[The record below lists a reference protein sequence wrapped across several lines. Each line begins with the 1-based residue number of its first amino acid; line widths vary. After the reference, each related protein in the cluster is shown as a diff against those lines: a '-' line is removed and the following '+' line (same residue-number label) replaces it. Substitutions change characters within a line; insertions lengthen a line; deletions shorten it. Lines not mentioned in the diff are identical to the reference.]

1 MECSPPNRKNPVPTE
16 CMDTPPRFVHIDK
29 VEPDAEWHN
38 LHRVHRHHELIVIL
52 SGVMHITG
60 RDQTFELR
68 PGDAALYPAGV
79 LHQERSDR
87 DRPVESCFIVFEK
100 SDLNADRIVI
110 RRGRGAW
117 LRPLAA
123 TLYEQ
128 FLNCGVPPFAD
139 KYLALMLEIFSAAGA
154 EAPDPGSDFVRKVQS
169 FMRRRLADRLSL
181 YDLAA
186 VAGKSKFH
194 FLRQYRTET
203 GTTPL
208 KALWDMRCA
217 EAAAFLKYTGLPV
230 KEIAART
237 GFSDVAHFSRRIKA
251 WSGRSPGELR
261 NNGE

>member
-1 MECSPPNRKNPVPTE
+1 MRDKSPS
-16 CMDTPPRFVHIDK
+16 FVHIGK

-38 LHRVHRHHELIVIL
+38 LHRVHRRHELIVIL

-60 RDQTFELR
+60 RGQAFELR

-87 DRPVESCFIVFEK
+87 DRPVESCFIVFENGGI
-100 SDLNADRIVI
+100 SADQIVVK
-110 RRGRGAW
+110 RGMGAW

-123 TLYEQ
+123 ALYEQ
-128 FLNCGVPPFAD
+128 FLNCGAPPFAD
-139 KYLALMLEIFSAAGA
+139 KYLALMLEIFSSAGA
-154 EAPDPGSDFVRKVQS
+154 EAPEQSSDFVRKVRS
-169 FMRRRLADRLSL
+169 FMRRRLADKLTL
-181 YDLAA
+181 DDLAA
-186 VAGKSKFH
+186 AVGMSKFH
-194 FLRQYRTET
+194 FLRRHRAET

-217 EAAAFLKYTGLPV
+217 EAAALLKYTGLPV

-251 WSGRSPGELR
+251 WCDRNPGELR
-261 NNGE
+261 HSPDIA

>member
-1 MECSPPNRKNPVPTE
+1 MRD
-16 CMDTPPRFVHIDK
+16 MPPRFVHIGK

-38 LHRVHRHHELIVIL
+38 LHSVHRRHELIVIL

-60 RDQTFELR
+60 RGQVFELR

-100 SDLNADRIVI
+100 SDLEADRIVV
-110 RRGRGAW
+110 RRGMGAW

-123 TLYEQ
+123 ALYEQ
-128 FLNCGVPPFAD
+128 FLNCGAPPFAD
-139 KYLALMLEIFSAAGA
+139 KYLALMLEIFSSAGA
-154 EAPDPGSDFVRKVQS
+154 EAPDQSSDLVRKMRS
-169 FMRRRLADRLSL
+169 FMRRHLADKLTLS
-181 YDLAA
+181 DLAA

-194 FLRQYRTET
+194 FLRQYRAET

-217 EAAAFLKYTGLPV
+217 EAAALLKYTGLPV

-237 GFSDVAHFSRRIKA
+237 GFADVAHFSRRIKA

-261 NNGE
+261 HSPDCGE

>member
-1 MECSPPNRKNPVPTE
+1 MPNL
-16 CMDTPPRFVHIDK
+16 PPRFVHIGK

-38 LHRVHRHHELIVIL
+38 LHRVHRRHELIVIL

-60 RDQTFELR
+60 RDQAFELR

-100 SDLNADRIVI
+100 TDLDADRIVV
-110 RRGRGAW
+110 RRGMGAW

-123 TLYEQ
+123 ALHEQ
-128 FLNCGVPPFAD
+128 FLNCGAPPFAD
-139 KYLALMLEIFSAAGA
+139 KYLALMLEIFSSAGA
-154 EAPDPGSDFVRKVQS
+154 AAPDQCSDFIRKVKS
-169 FMRRRLADRLSL
+169 FMRRHLADKLTLS
-181 YDLAA
+181 DLAA

-203 GTTPL
+203 GATPL
-208 KALWDMRCA
+208 KTLWDMRCA
-217 EAAAFLKYTGLPV
+217 EAAALLKYTGLPV

-237 GFSDVAHFSRRIKA
+237 GFADVAHFSRRIKA

>member
-1 MECSPPNRKNPVPTE
+1 MRD
-16 CMDTPPRFVHIDK
+16 MPPRFIHIGK

-38 LHRVHRHHELIVIL
+38 LHRVHRRHELIVIL

-60 RDQTFELR
+60 RDQAFELR

-100 SDLNADRIVI
+100 PDLTADRIVV
-110 RRGRGAW
+110 RRGMGAW

-123 TLYEQ
+123 ALYEQ
-128 FLNCGVPPFAD
+128 FLNCGAPPFAD
-139 KYLALMLEIFSAAGA
+139 KYLALMLDIFSAAGA
-154 EAPDPGSDFVRKVQS
+154 AAPDPSSDFIRKVRS
-169 FMRRRLADRLSL
+169 FMRRHLADKLTL
-181 YDLAA
+181 DDLAA

-194 FLRQYRTET
+194 FLRQYRAET
-203 GTTPL
+203 GATPL

-217 EAAAFLKYTGLPV
+217 EAAALLKYTGLPV

-261 NNGE
+261 HSPDIA